1 MAQAVSLDR
10 LDGATRD
17 EVRQRPRAR
26 RPIHKRKAHW
36 GWNVLAIVVGLLF
49 LVPFIWL
56 VVTALTNNG
65 TLGLSLSGGLTAGN
79 FTSLFSSG
87 GAAEAIGEGVGGAL
101 LNSLYLSGGTMV
113 VTTIVAVLTAYP
125 LSRFRIPGSNIL
137 VLAIVFV
144 TGLPIV
150 AVVIPTYDIFV
161 SLNFINS
168 LLWTVLF
175 LSATSLPFAV
185 WIAKN
190 FIDSVPIEL
199 EEAAAT
205 DGAGT
210 FKTLRH
216 ITAPLSIPGLLV
228 IALFTFIQ
236 SWSNFFVPFVLL
248 QAPKLPASV
257 TIYQFFGEHTI
268 NYSGLCAF
276 ALIFT
281 AVPVAL
287 YILLSRRS
295 GGTSLFAGAV
305 KG

>member
-1 MAQAVSLDR
+1 MAQTVTLERIDPA
-10 LDGATRD
+10 
-17 EVRQRPRAR
+17 EVRATPRQRRAIPKR
-26 RPIHKRKAHW
+26 RAHW
-36 GWNVLAIVVGLLF
+36 GWNLLAVVVGILF

-56 VVTALTNNG
+56 VITALTHNG
-65 TLGLSLSGGLTAGN
+65 TLSVSLSGGLTTSN
-79 FTSLFSSG
+79 FTSLFSSNS
-87 GAAEAIGEGVGGAL
+87 ASEAIGEGVGGAL

-113 VTTIVAVLTAYP
+113 VTTVVAVLTAYP
-125 LSRFRIPGSNIL
+125 LSRFNIPGSNIL

-161 SLNFINS
+161 SMNFINS

-175 LSATSLPFAV
+175 LAATSLPFAV

-210 FKTLRH
+210 FRTLRH

-248 QAPKLPASV
+248 QTPKLPASV

-281 AVPVAL
+281 AVPVIL
-287 YILLSRRS
+287 YILLSRRT

>member
-1 MAQAVSLDR
+1 MAQTVTIGRTDR
-10 LDGATRD
+10 AGRN
-17 EVRQRPRAR
+17 EVRLAARQRRAA
-26 RPIHKRKAHW
+26 PKRKAPW
-36 GWNVLAIVVGLLF
+36 AWNLLAVVVGIIF

-56 VVTALTNNG
+56 VVTALTKNG
-65 TLGLSLSGGLTAGN
+65 TLAVSFSGGLTTTN
-79 FTSLFSSG
+79 FTSLFGTNSG
-87 GAAEAIGEGVGGAL
+87 SEALGEGVGGAL

-113 VTTIVAVLTAYP
+113 VTTVVAVLTAYP
-125 LSRFRIPGSNIL
+125 LSRFHIPGSNIL

-161 SLNFINS
+161 SFNFINS
-168 LLWTVLF
+168 ILWTVLF
-175 LSATSLPFAV
+175 LAATSLPFAV

-210 FKTLRH
+210 LRTLRH
-216 ITAPLSIPGLLV
+216 ITAPLSIPGLMV
-228 IALFTFIQ
+228 VALFTFIQ
-236 SWSNFFVPFVLL
+236 TWSNFFIPFVLL

-287 YILLSRRS
+287 YMLISRRS
-295 GGTSLFAGAV
+295 GGSSLFAGAV

>member
-1 MAQAVSLDR
+1 VSQTVSLERVDR
-10 LDGATRD
+10 AGRD
-17 EVRQRPRAR
+17 KVRAAPRPRRAAAQ
-26 RPIHKRKAHW
+26 RKAHW
-36 GWNVLAIVVGLLF
+36 GWNLLAIVVGILF

-56 VVTALTNNG
+56 VVTALTHNG
-65 TLGLSLSGGLTAGN
+65 TLSLSLSGGLTTSN
-79 FTSLFSSG
+79 FTSLFSST
-87 GAAEAIGEGVGGAL
+87 GAAEAIGESVGGAL
-101 LNSLYLSGGTMV
+101 LNSVYLSAGTMV

-125 LSRFRIPGSNIL
+125 LSRFHIPGSNIL
-137 VLAIVFV
+137 ILAIVFA

-161 SLNFINS
+161 SLNFVNS

-175 LSATSLPFAV
+175 LAATSLPFAV

-205 DGAGT
+205 EGAGT
-210 FKTLRH
+210 FRILRH

-248 QAPKLPASV
+248 QTPKLPASV

-287 YILLSRRS
+287 YVLLSRRT

>member
-1 MAQAVSLDR
+1 MAQTLSLDR
-10 LDGATRD
+10 SDTT
-17 EVRQRPRAR
+17 VRQEAGAR
-26 RPIHKRKAHW
+26 QRRRGPATSRKAPW
-36 GWNVLAIVVGLLF
+36 GWNLLAIVVGILF
-49 LVPFIWL
+49 LVPFVWL
-56 VVTALTNNG
+56 VLTAFTNNG
-65 TLGLSLSGGLTAGN
+65 TLGVSLSGGLTASN
-79 FTSLFSSG
+79 FSSLFASNS
-87 GAAEAIGEGVGGAL
+87 ASEAIGEGVGGAL
-101 LNSLYLSGGTMV
+101 MNSLYLSGGTMV
-113 VTTIVAVLTAYP
+113 VTTVVAVLTAYP

-175 LSATSLPFAV
+175 MAATSLPFAV

-190 FIDSVPIEL
+190 FIDNVPIEL

-210 FKTLRH
+210 FRTLRH

-248 QAPKLPASV
+248 QTPKLPASV

-287 YILLSRRS
+287 YVLLSRRT
-295 GGTSLFAGAV
+295 GGTSLFTGAV

>member
-1 MAQAVSLDR
+1 MAQAVTLDR
-10 LDGATRD
+10 AERAARE
-17 EVRQRPRAR
+17 EVAPRPRR
-26 RPIHKRKAHW
+26 RRVANKRKAHW
-36 GWNVLAIVVGLLF
+36 GWNLLALVVGILF
-49 LVPFIWL
+49 LVPFVWL

-65 TLGLSLSGGLTAGN
+65 TLSLSLAGGLTTSN
-79 FTSLFSSG
+79 FTSLFSPNSG
-87 GAAEAIGEGVGGAL
+87 SEAIGEGVGGAL
-101 LNSLYLSGGTMV
+101 LNSVYLSAGTMV
-113 VTTIVAVLTAYP
+113 ITTVVAVLTAYP
-125 LSRFRIPGSNIL
+125 LSRFRIPGKNVL
-137 VLAIVFV
+137 VYAIVFV

-150 AVVIPTYDIFV
+150 AIVIPTYDIFV
-161 SLNFINS
+161 SANFINS
-168 LLWTVLF
+168 LPWTILF
-175 LSATSLPFAV
+175 LTATSLPFAV

-190 FIDSVPIEL
+190 FIDNVPIEL

-248 QAPKLPASV
+248 QTPKLPASV

-295 GGTSLFAGAV
+295 GGTSIFTGAV

>member
-1 MAQAVSLDR
+1 MAQAVTLDR

-26 RPIHKRKAHW
+26 QPIHKRKAHW

-79 FTSLFSSG
+79 FTSLFS
-87 GAAEAIGEGVGGAL
+87 
-101 LNSLYLSGGTMV
+101 SGGTMV

-210 FKTLRH
+210 LRTLRY
-216 ITAPLSIPGLLV
+216 ITAPLSIPGLMV
-228 IALFTFIQ
+228 VALFTFIQ
-236 SWSNFFVPFVLL
+236 TWSNFFVPFVLL

-287 YILLSRRS
+287 YMLISRRS
-295 GGTSLFAGAV
+295 GGSSLFAGAV